1 MESVIITGGLGQV
14 GSSIIDELPK
24 STHILVLDNYSNNKT
39 TGKNFP
45 NHTNLNIVDFD
56 ITDINQYDELN
67 ELNQSN
73 QYSKLIHT
81 AAQIS
86 VPHSEINPI
95 FDAKVN
101 IMGTLNILEWS
112 KSNSINQLVTIGSAA
127 TIGIPKSIP
136 ISTEQHKN
144 PISAYG
150 ISKSISE
157 DYTLYYANRYNLDYK
172 VLRPYNIYSRYI
184 QDNDPYS
191 GVISNFINQA
201 KQNIPF
207 EIHGDGSQLRDF
219 IHASDVAKL
228 TLNSFYFNKS
238 QVFNIATGKGT
249 SIIGLSKMIANLF
262 DIEWNAIFKEKR
274 KNDIQKSIGT
284 KSILYNFEPKSL
296 SDGLKLLISHLN

>member
-1 MESVIITGGLGQV
+1 LIITGGLGQV
-14 GSSIIDELPK
+14 GSYLINELPK
-24 STHILVLDNYSNNKT
+24 STHILVLDNNINNKT
-39 TGKNFP
+39 TIKNYKDYP
-45 NHTNLNIVDFD
+45 NLEIINFD
-56 ITDINQYDELN
+56 ISNIDHYNELN
-67 ELNQSN
+67 EMNKSN

-86 VPHSEINPI
+86 VPYSEFNPK

-112 KSNSINQLVTIGSAA
+112 KTNNINQLITIGSAA
-127 TIGIPKSIP
+127 TIGIPEVIP
-136 ISTEQHKN
+136 IGTEHHKR
-144 PISAYG
+144 PISPYG

-157 DYTLYYANRYNLDYK
+157 DYTLYYGHHYNLDYK
-172 VLRPYNIYSRYI
+172 VLRPYNIYSKYI

-228 TLNSFYFNKS
+228 ILNSFNFYKS

-249 SIIGLSKMIANLF
+249 TIIDLSKIIAKLF
-262 DIEWNAIFKEKR
+262 NIEWEANFIEKR
-274 KNDIQKSIGT
+274 KNDIQKSIGK
-284 KSILYNFEPKSL
+284 KSNLYDFIPMSL
-296 SDGLKLLISHLN
+296 VDGLKLVISEHN